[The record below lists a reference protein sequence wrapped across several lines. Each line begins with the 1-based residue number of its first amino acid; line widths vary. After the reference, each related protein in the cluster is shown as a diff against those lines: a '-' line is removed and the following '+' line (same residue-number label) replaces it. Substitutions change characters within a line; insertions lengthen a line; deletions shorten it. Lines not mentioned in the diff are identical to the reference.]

1 METLKR
7 ETRYEV
13 YKYNQPE
20 LVEVMADENGKVVMS
35 YDKDSKEW
43 YMPEG
48 TISQFFVTESEAK
61 DYLKSKMP
69 SDNAEKIK
77 SYLNHL
83 WYDEEE
89 KLKDFIPEIL
99 NGFINIGRNSAKVS
113 YSEYRVLMN
122 AIAGNF
128 NINGISFRASEVSHI
143 RFVNTEEFY
152 NLPIVVLKCGKEVK
166 PCSTLEKGIIN
177 SAFGTNNSERVYN
190 M

>member
-20 LVEVMADENGKVVMS
+20 LVEVMADNNGKVVMS
-35 YDKDSKEW
+35 YDKNSESW

-48 TISQFFVTESEAK
+48 TNSQFFVTESEAK
-61 DYLKSKMP
+61 DYLKSKML

-77 SYLNHL
+77 TYLEHL
-83 WYDEEE
+83 WYNEEE
-89 KLKDFIPEIL
+89 KLKDFIPETL
-99 NGFINIGRNSAKVS
+99 NRFINIGRNSAEVS
-113 YSEYRVLMN
+113 YSEYRVLMG
-122 AIAGNF
+122 AIAGHF

-190 M
+190 I